1 MRRTASWLDVVR
13 FYRAER
19 KRRGGTETLHSIRAL
34 LPRSRTPFYGWAV
47 VVVATL
53 ATFCSGPGQSFV
65 FSVFVDPILRDTG
78 ISRVHLSALYAFG
91 TAVSAAMVVLVARL
105 VDRFGARSMLAAI
118 ALGLGV
124 ACFGMSLAAG
134 SVALLLGFAA
144 MRALGQGSLP
154 VTATMLTAQWFVRR
168 RGRAMSVV
176 FLGLAASNA
185 VLPPATQALIGSV
198 GWREAYVVLGVMVWA
213 LLIPAAILIV
223 RNRPETVGL
232 NPDGAAEPVEDPGGE
247 AAGEKRGS
255 WQVVLS
261 PDFWFL
267 AVPLA
272 AVPFVVTA
280 LVFHQVSVL
289 GERGLGAGVAAAVFV
304 AFAVAAAAS
313 TAISGLL
320 VEWLGPKKPLI
331 ISQGVLLLAVL
342 GLQFVSTPFVAAAYA
357 ALLGAASGM
366 QGVVAGVIWAHY
378 YGRTGLGKVQG
389 PATTV
394 MISAAALAPLPLA
407 ALHQLS
413 GDYSLGLVLMA
424 AIPVACAV
432 MACFFDQKRARH
444 EAEVVRP

>member
-1 MRRTASWLDVVR
+1 MAVLPG
-13 FYRAER
+13 R
-19 KRRGGTETLHSIRAL
+19 KKK
-34 LPRSRTPFYGWAV
+34 PFYGWAV
-47 VVVATL
+47 VLVTTL

-105 VDRFGARSMLAAI
+105 VDRFGARLMLAVI
-118 ALGLGV
+118 ALSLGV

-154 VTATMLTAQWFVRR
+154 VTATMLTAQWFVKH

-185 VLPPATQALIGSV
+185 VLPPAVQWLIGSV
-198 GWREAYVVLGVMVWA
+198 GWREAYVALGVMVWV
-213 LLIPAAILIV
+213 LLIPATIVVV
-223 RNRPETVGL
+223 RNRPEAIGL
-232 NPDGAAEPVEDPGGE
+232 NPDGASGPVVEPEE
-247 AAGEKRGS
+247 ETAGEKRRTR
-255 WQVVLS
+255 QVVFS
-261 PDFWFL
+261 PDFWLL

-280 LVFHQVSVL
+280 LVFHQISVL
-289 GERGLGAGVAAAVFV
+289 GERGLEAGVAAAVFV
-304 AFAVAAAAS
+304 AFAAASAAS
-313 TAISGLL
+313 TALSGLL
-320 VEWLGPKKPLI
+320 VELLGPRKPLI
-331 ISQGVLLLAVL
+331 ISQVVLLLAVS
-342 GLQFVSTPFVAAAYA
+342 GLLLVSTPLAAAVYA

-394 MISAAALAPLPLA
+394 MISAAALAPLPVA

-413 GDYSLGLVLMA
+413 GDYSLGLLFMA
-424 AIPVACAV
+424 VIPVACAV
-432 MACFFDQKRARH
+432 MACFFDPERARRQT
-444 EAEVVRP
+444 EPAQA

>member
-1 MRRTASWLDVVR
+1 MPRL
-13 FYRAER
+13 RA
-19 KRRGGTETLHSIRAL
+19 
-34 LPRSRTPFYGWAV
+34 PFYGWAV

-105 VDRFGARSMLAAI
+105 VDRFGARLMLAVIAF
-118 ALGLGV
+118 ALGI

-185 VLPPATQALIGSV
+185 VLPAAAEALIGSV
-198 GWREAYVVLGVMVWA
+198 GWREAYVALGVMVWV

-223 RNRPETVGL
+223 RNRPEAVGL
-232 NPDGAAEPVEDPGGE
+232 NPDGAPEPVVDPGDE

-255 WQVVLS
+255 WRVVVS
-261 PDFWFL
+261 PDFWLL

-280 LVFHQVSVL
+280 LVFHQISVL
-289 GERGLGAGVAAAVFV
+289 GERGLEAGVAAAVFV

-320 VEWLGPKKPLI
+320 VELLGPRKPLI
-331 ISQGVLLLAVL
+331 ISQGVLLLAVS
-342 GLQFVSTPFVAAAYA
+342 GLQLVSTPLVAAAYA
-357 ALLGAASGM
+357 AFLGAASGM

-407 ALHQLS
+407 ALHQFS
-413 GDYSLGLVLMA
+413 GDYSLGLILMA

-432 MACFFDQKRARH
+432 MTCFFDPKRARRD
-444 EAEVVRP
+444 AETVRP